1 MNLTN
6 DNPLGCQQIAASGAL
21 ETLSTLIA
29 SHFPSFCSYLPRIS
43 EKQETSLSVELDDRN
58 ERPLTD
64 PELDFL
70 VAILGLLVNLVEK
83 DEHNRLIYHL
93 CIQCS
98 DLRSRIEVILCL
110 FILVATGT

>member
-6 DNPLGCQQIAASGAL
+6 ENPLGCQQIAASGAL

-29 SHFPSFCSYLPRIS
+29 SHFPSFCSYLPHFS
-43 EKQETSLSVELDDRN
+43 EMEENSLSVECNDRN
-58 ERPLTD
+58 DRPLTD

-83 DEHNRLIYHL
+83 DERNRLVYLL

-98 DLRSRIEVILCL
+98 GLQSRIEVILCL
-110 FILVATGT
+110 LYP